1 MSYFK
6 FQNKTLKTMIMSKI
20 YKFNKNEM
28 DKNTKKKIINKLNF
42 GLSLD
47 EMNC

>member
-6 FQNKTLKTMIMSKI
+6 FKNKTLKTMIMSKI

-28 DKNTKKKIINKLNF
+28 DKNTIKKKSSTN
-42 GLSLD
+42 
-47 EMNC
+47 

>member
-1 MSYFK
+1 
-6 FQNKTLKTMIMSKI
+6 MSKI

-28 DKNTKKKIINKLNF
+28 DKNTKKKIINTLNF

>member
-20 YKFNKNEM
+20 FKFNKNEM
-28 DKNTKKKIINKLNF
+28 DKNTKKKSSTN
-42 GLSLD
+42 
-47 EMNC
+47 